1 MIGRREFITLLGGAT
16 AAWPLAARA
25 QQPGLPVIGLLNGQ
39 STGANYLAAFRR
51 GLAEAGF
58 VEGRN
63 VAIVY
68 RSSEGDS
75 TKLPALVA
83 EMVALPVAVIAAVGG
98 GDAVLAAKAA
108 TATIPIVFTTAAD
121 PVAVGFVASLSRP
134 GGNVTGTSFVGSAL
148 APKQVGLL
156 RDMVPGLATIGL
168 LLSTTNLTSTLVV
181 KDVRAAVQTAGLKVV
196 AVETSTEDDID
207 AAFAQFTEQRI
218 GALVIASAV
227 VFNRHLDRLVT
238 LAARNAIPAIFNI
251 RDYPALGGLMSYGAD
266 IADSYR
272 QVGVY
277 VSRIL
282 KGEKPAELPVTQ
294 PTKFELVINLKT
306 AKALGLT
313 VPQSLLA
320 IADEVIE

>member
-1 MIGRREFITLLGGAT
+1 MRRRDFITLIGGA

-156 RDMVPGLATIGL
+156 QDMVPGLATIGL

-282 KGEKPAELPVTQ
+282 KGEQPAELPVTQ

-313 VPQSLLA
+313 VPPSLLA

>member
-1 MIGRREFITLLGGAT
+1 MRRREFITLLGGAA

-25 QQPGLPVIGLLNGQ
+25 QQPAMPVIGLLVGQ
-39 STGANYLAAFRR
+39 LTGANYLAAFRQ

-58 VEGRN
+58 IEGRN
-63 VAIVY
+63 LAIVY
-68 RSSEGDS
+68 RSAEGDS
-75 TKLPALVA
+75 AKLPALAA
-83 EMVALPVAVIAAVGG
+83 ELVALPVAVIAAVGG
-98 GDAVLAAKAA
+98 GDSVLSAKAA
-108 TATIPIVFTTAAD
+108 TASIPIVFTTASD
-121 PVAVGFVASLSRP
+121 PVETGFVTSLSRP

-168 LLSTTNLTSTLVV
+168 LLTTANLMSTSVAR
-181 KDVRAAVQTAGLKVV
+181 DVQAAVLAVGLQVV
-196 AVETSTEDDID
+196 VMAASTEQDID
-207 AAFAQFTEQRI
+207 AAFTQFAKQRV
-218 GALVIASAV
+218 GALVIGSAA
-227 VFNRHLDRLVT
+227 FFSRHQDRLVA
-238 LAARNAIPAIFNI
+238 LATRHAIPAIFND
-251 RDYPALGGLMSYGAD
+251 RNYPANGGLMSYGAD

-282 KGEKPAELPVTQ
+282 KGDKPANLPVVQ

-313 VPQSLLA
+313 VPPNLLA

>member
-1 MIGRREFITLLGGAT
+1 MRRRDFITLLGGA
-16 AAWPLAARA
+16 AASCPLAARA
-25 QQPGLPVIGLLNGQ
+25 QQSGMPVIGVLNGQ
-39 STGANYLAAFRR
+39 ATGASYLAAFRR

-75 TKLPALVA
+75 TKLPALAA
-83 EMVALPVAVIAAVGG
+83 ELVALPVAVIAAVGG

-148 APKQVGLL
+148 APKQIGLL

-168 LLSTTNLTSTLVV
+168 LLATTNLTSTLVAN
-181 KDVRAAVQTAGLKVV
+181 DVRVAVQTAGLKVV
-196 AVETSTEDDID
+196 AVETSTEGDID

-227 VFNRHLDRLVT
+227 VFNRHLDRLVA

-282 KGEKPAELPVTQ
+282 KGEQPAELPVTQ

-313 VPQSLLA
+313 VPPSLLA

>member
-1 MIGRREFITLLGGAT
+1 MRRRDFITLIGGA

-83 EMVALPVAVIAAVGG
+83 EMVALPVAVIVAVGG

-156 RDMVPGLATIGL
+156 QDMVPGLATIGL

-196 AVETSTEDDID
+196 AVETSSEGDID

-227 VFNRHLDRLVT
+227 VFNRHLDRLVA

-282 KGEKPAELPVTQ
+282 KGEKPAELSVTQ
-294 PTKFELVINLKT
+294 PTKFELIINLKT

>member
-58 VEGRN
+58 VEVRN

-168 LLSTTNLTSTLVV
+168 LLATTNLTSTLVV
-181 KDVRAAVQTAGLKVV
+181 KDVRAAVQTTGLKVV
-196 AVETSTEDDID
+196 AVETSSEGDID

-227 VFNRHLDRLVT
+227 VFNRHLDRLVA

-282 KGEKPAELPVTQ
+282 KGEQPAELPVTQ

-313 VPQSLLA
+313 VPPSLLA